1 MGFVGRWFFRLIV
14 TVVILALLAGAAGY
28 LFVRGSLAQLDGQVT
43 GSGLSALVT
52 VTRDANGV
60 PAVTGQTR
68 ADVAFATGF
77 LHAQERFFQMDLL
90 RRVAA
95 GELAEL
101 VGPPALPVDK
111 QHRFFR
117 FRARAEAAYKAASPE
132 ERQIYERYAD
142 GVNAGLA
149 ALITRPPDYLL
160 TMTKPRP
167 WAPADT
173 LLVVWA
179 MYFDL
184 QGDLETRKWELGWLK
199 DHTSAEQLSFLLPE
213 ASGWDAPL
221 DAPTPAPELKVPA
234 TAPDWWNKPTETKAS
249 SLESGA
255 SHDELVGSNNWVLAG
270 NRVKGGHALLANDM
284 QLGLR
289 LPPVWYRMLVI
300 YPDGQGG
307 QRKIVGA
314 SLPGTPVIIAGSNG
328 HVAWGM
334 TNAAGDWLDILRLDQ
349 DSSHPGQVKLGEDW
363 ISPTV
368 AEETILVKGAASE
381 KLLVRETPMGPIRES
396 NGQVYAIHWLAQDP
410 RAADLGLL
418 KLESAASAVEA
429 LDAAA
434 NAGVPEL
441 NFVAADDAGH
451 IGWGIAGVMGER
463 GGQDSSYAFP
473 LEPEQ
478 IASSWRQLLAPSAHP
493 RILDPA
499 GGQLFSA
506 NSRQLMGEGALLIG
520 DGGFDLGARTRQIR
534 DDLSALPPE
543 TDVQA
548 SYGIELDDRA
558 VYMSTWRDRAL
569 AVLDQDA
576 VGDHPDRAEFKR
588 LLVDSWDGHASVNS
602 VGYRLTRGWMN
613 ALYDETFVGL
623 DDKLGTLG
631 QGADYRGVTRR
642 WPVVIARLL
651 EVQPASWLPAGRK
664 DWRDVQLAAID
675 KTIAALTSGGRKLSD
690 ATWGQRNTANVAHP
704 FAKFVPLIK
713 SHLMAPADPLAGDSN
728 MPRVSAPD
736 FGQSERLVVTPG
748 KEEEGLFNLPG
759 GQSGHPLSPFFTDEF
774 ENWAQGKP
782 EPLMPGVP
790 KYGLVLTPN

>member
-14 TVVILALLAGAAGY
+14 TFVLLAILAGVGGY
-28 LFVRGSLAQLDGQVT
+28 LFVRGSLAQLDGQAT
-43 GSGLSALVT
+43 GNGLSALVT

-60 PAVTGQTR
+60 PAITGQSR

-77 LHAQERFFQMDLL
+77 LHAQERFFQMDLM

-101 VGPPALPVDK
+101 VGPVALPVDK
-111 QHRFFR
+111 QHRFYR
-117 FRARAEAAYKAASPE
+117 FRARAEAAYKASSPE
-132 ERQIYERYAD
+132 DRQLLERYAD
-142 GVNAGLA
+142 GANAGLA
-149 ALITRPPDYLL
+149 ALTTRPPDYLL

-167 WAPADT
+167 WAPADS

-184 QGDLETRKWELGWLK
+184 QDSLETRKWELGWLK
-199 DHTSAEQLSFLLPE
+199 DHTSPDQLAFLLPE

-221 DAPTPAPELKVPA
+221 DGPSPAPELKVPA
-234 TAPDWWNKPTETKAS
+234 TAPDWWNKPAETKAS
-249 SLESGA
+249 ALSSEHG
-255 SHDELVGSNNWVLAG
+255 ELVGSNNWVLAG

-284 QLGLR
+284 HLGLR
-289 LPPVWYRMLVI
+289 LPPVWYRMLLI

-314 SLPGTPVIIAGSNG
+314 GLPGTPIIVAGSNG
-328 HVAWGM
+328 HVAWGA
-334 TNAAGDWLDILRLDQ
+334 TNAAGDWLDIIRLDQ
-349 DSSHPGQVKLGEDW
+349 DSAHPGQVKLGEDW
-363 ISPTV
+363 ISPAV
-368 AEETILVKGAASE
+368 SEETIAVKGGASE
-381 KLLVRETPMGPIRES
+381 KLMVRETPMGPIRES
-396 NGQVYAIHWLAQDP
+396 NGQVYAIHWLAQD
-410 RAADLGLL
+410 AKASDLGIRR
-418 KLESAASAVEA
+418 LEDTSTAVEA
-429 LDAAA
+429 LDVAASS
-434 NAGVPEL
+434 GVPEL
-441 NFVAADDAGH
+441 NFVAADEAGH
-451 IGWGIAGVMGER
+451 IGWGIAGPMGDR
-463 GGQDSSYAFP
+463 GAQDQAFAYP
-473 LEPEQ
+473 LEPDQ
-478 IASSWRQLLAPSAHP
+478 IASSWHQLLAPAAHP
-493 RILDPA
+493 RIVDPA

-506 NSRQLMGEGALLIG
+506 NSRQLIGEGSALIG
-520 DGGFDLGARTRQIR
+520 DGGFDLGARTRQVR
-534 DDLSALPPE
+534 DDLLALPPE

-548 SYGIELDDRA
+548 SYAVELDDRA
-558 VYMSTWRDRAL
+558 LFMTTWRDRAL
-569 AVLDQDA
+569 AVLDSAA
-576 VGDHPDRAEFKR
+576 VADHPDRAEFKR
-588 LLVDSWDGHASVNS
+588 LLTESWDGHASVGS
-602 VGYRLTRGWMN
+602 VGYRLTRGWLY
-613 ALYDETFVGL
+613 ALYDESFVGL
-623 DDKLGTLG
+623 DDKLATLG
-631 QGADYRGVTRR
+631 QGATYREATRR

-651 EVQPASWLPAGRK
+651 ETQPAGWLPAGRK

-690 ATWGQRNTANVAHP
+690 ATWGSRNTADVAHP

-713 SHLMAPADPLAGDSN
+713 SRLTAPADQMPGDSH

-759 GQSGHPLSPFFTDEF
+759 GQSGHPLSPFFLAEF